1 MKVDPIFLEV
11 FKNRMVSVSEEMGV
25 TLSRTA
31 FSPNIKERKDLS
43 CALFDHNGEMI
54 AQAAHIPVHL
64 GSMPLSVQTAI
75 SEIDFEQGDMVVLN
89 DPYLGGTHL
98 PDITVIA
105 PVFESKFDIPLFYVA
120 NRAHHSD
127 VGGMSSGSMPVS
139 NSLYQEGIR
148 IPPLKLLKRGEI
160 NSSLMDLVLSNVRT
174 PEEREGDF
182 SAQIMSNVTG
192 INRLLELLSEY
203 GREKVVH
210 YSQALMDYSERIMRT
225 TIAKIPDG
233 ECEFVDYMDDD
244 GFGEC
249 DVPIGLLLCVN
260 GENAY
265 LDFSSTGDQVQ
276 GSINAVRSIL
286 VSAVMYVFRSLVTQ
300 DIPTNSGCLRPLSI
314 YTRKG
319 SLVEARFPAA
329 VAGGNVETSQRIVDV
344 VLGALS
350 RAVPD
355 RVPAASQGTM
365 NNVSIGG
372 ECSDNSFSYYET
384 IAGGMG
390 ASGISSGES
399 TVHSHMTN
407 TMNTPVEALECSYPL
422 RVNKCSIR
430 RYSGGTGKFKGGDGL
445 IREIEALS
453 PCEVTVLSER
463 RKHSPYGLYGG
474 SPGLKGENLFVGKNG
489 AVRQMPGKFSINLQE
504 GDRIRVLTP
513 GGGGFGSGQ
522 KTDDGKSK
530 DC

>member
-1 MKVDPIFLEV
+1 MSVDPIFLEV
-11 FKNRMVSVSEEMGV
+11 FKNRMISISEEMGV

-43 CALFDHNGEMI
+43 CALFDHNGDMI

-75 SEIDFEQGDMVVLN
+75 SEIEFEQGDMVVLN

-105 PVFESKFDIPLFYVA
+105 PVFDESGFPLFYVA

-127 VGGMSSGSMPVS
+127 VGGMSSGSMPVA
-139 NSLYQEGIR
+139 NSLYQEGVR
-148 IPPLKLLKRGEI
+148 IPPLKLLKKG
-160 NSSLMDLVLSNVRT
+160 NMDSSLMNLVLSNVRT
-174 PEEREGDF
+174 PVEREGDF
-182 SAQIMSNVTG
+182 SAQIMANLTG
-192 INRLLELLSEY
+192 INRLLELLSQY
-203 GREKVVH
+203 GREKVVY
-210 YSQALMDYSERIMRT
+210 YSQELMDYSERIIRS
-225 TIAKIPDG
+225 TIAKVPDG
-233 ECEFVDYMDDD
+233 EYEFVDYMDDD
-244 GFGEC
+244 GFGEQ
-249 DVPIGLLLCVN
+249 DIPIELLLYVN
-260 GENAY
+260 EDNAY
-265 LDFSSTGDQVQ
+265 LDFSKTGDQVQ

-286 VSAVMYVFRSLVTQ
+286 VSSVMYVSRSLVLQ

-319 SLVEARFPAA
+319 SLVDARFPAA

-350 RAVPD
+350 RAVPE
-355 RVPAASQGTM
+355 RLSAASQGTM
-365 NNVSIGG
+365 NNLSIGG
-372 ECSDNSFSYYET
+372 EFADSSFSYYET

-399 TVHSHMTN
+399 GVHSHMTN
-407 TMNTPVEALECSYPL
+407 TMNTPVEALESSYPL
-422 RVNKCSIR
+422 RVNQYSILR
-430 RYSGGTGKFKGGDGL
+430 GSGGTGKFKGGDGL

-453 PCEVTVLSER
+453 SCEITVLSER
-463 RKHSPYGLYGG
+463 RNSYPYGLYGG
-474 SPGLKGENLFVGKNG
+474 GHGSKGENLVIGKNDDIQ
-489 AVRQMPGKFSINLQE
+489 AMPGKFGINLDK
-504 GDRIRVLTP
+504 GDKIRILTP

-522 KTDDGKSK
+522 KTDD
-530 DC
+530 